1 MSTESR
7 LHYASMVVMAVL
19 AAAVMLGAIWLSA
32 HVPRAPRDHLC
43 PIAEI
48 SPDITPA
55 ERERCRQLRAIKL

>member
-1 MSTESR
+1 MGVS
-7 LHYASMVVMAVL
+7 LHYAGMVVMVIL
-19 AAAVMLGAIWLSA
+19 AAAVMLGAMWLSA

-48 SPDITPA
+48 SPDIAPA

>member
-1 MSTESR
+1 MTAI
-7 LHYASMVVMAVL
+7 HYASMAVMAVL